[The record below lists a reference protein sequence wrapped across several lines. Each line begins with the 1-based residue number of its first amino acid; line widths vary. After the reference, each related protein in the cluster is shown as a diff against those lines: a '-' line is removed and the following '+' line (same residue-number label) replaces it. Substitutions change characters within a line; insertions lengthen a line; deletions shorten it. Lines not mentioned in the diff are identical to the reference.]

1 MARDYYEILNVPRD
15 ASLEDIKAAYR
26 RLAREYH
33 PDVRKD
39 DPRAEERFKEI
50 NEAYQVL
57 SDPERRAEYDRATR
71 RAAPAPGPVDFA
83 SPFDQLFEA
92 FFGAPTR
99 RSEPGP
105 QRGADLRYDLEVSLE
120 EAARGA
126 ERQVELSRLETCP
139 SCFGTG
145 AERGGGLQKCP
156 ACGGAGQ
163 LRFSRRTAFGHFTQI
178 TTCPRCGGDGMVLV
192 NPCGRCGG
200 SGRVQ
205 AQRTVTVRIPA
216 GAEDGTTLK
225 LPGEG
230 EAGAQGGPRGDL
242 YVVLHLAKHP
252 VFYRR
257 GLDLHAD
264 VRVTMVQAALGDEVE
279 VPTLEGPERL
289 AIPAGTQP
297 GAVLTLKGRGMP
309 DMAGRRG
316 DLHFRV
322 RVEIPRRLTAEQ
334 RRLLLELAR
343 SMGLE
348 VKSQRRGITERV
360 RDLLS

>member
-39 DPRAEERFKEI
+39 DPHAEERFKEV

-57 SDPERRAEYDRATR
+57 SDPDKRAEYDRQMR
-71 RAAPAPGPVDFA
+71 GAAYAPRTVDFGSA
-83 SPFDQLFEA
+83 FDDLFEA
-92 FFGAPTR
+92 FFGAPRARTER
-99 RSEPGP
+99 GH
-105 QRGADLRYDLEVSLE
+105 QRGSDLRYDLEVSLE

-126 ERQVELSRLETCP
+126 DRQVEISRLETCP
-139 SCFGTG
+139 ACFGTG
-145 AERGGGLQKCP
+145 AERGGGVQNCP
-156 ACGGAGQ
+156 SCGGAGQ

-178 TTCPRCGGDGMVLV
+178 TTCPRCGGEGTVLV

-200 SGRVQ
+200 AGRVQ

-216 GAEDGTTLK
+216 GAEEGTTLR
-225 LPGEG
+225 LGGEG
-230 EAGAQGGPRGDL
+230 EAGVHGGPRGDL
-242 YVVLHLAKHP
+242 YVVLHLARHP
-252 VFYRR
+252 VFHRR

-264 VRVTMVQAALGDEVE
+264 VTVSMVQAALGDEVE

-289 AIPAGTQP
+289 VIPAGTQP
-297 GAVLTLKGRGMP
+297 GTVLTLKGRGMP
-309 DMAGRRG
+309 DLHGRRG
-316 DLHFRV
+316 DLYFRV
-322 RVEIPRRLTAEQ
+322 RVEIPRRLTSEQ

-348 VKSQRRGITERV
+348 VKTQRRRIADRV